1 MSETD
6 HTGKSGERAPQ
17 TNESWSPDAV
27 DAVEAAVLGVPGV
40 AELYRAKPTLQS
52 AVAAVRRISAQGE
65 PPRVVVDGDVL
76 RVVIA
81 TDGFAPAPQVARAV
95 HDAALA
101 AAEAAGHTLSRIDV
115 RVARVG

>member
-1 MSETD
+1 MSDPDQTD
-6 HTGKSGERAPQ
+6 DVPQ
-17 TNESWSPDAV
+17 TNETWAADTV
-27 DAVEAAVLGVPGV
+27 DAIETAVLEVPGV
-40 AELYRAKPTLQS
+40 AELYRAKPTLHS
-52 AVAAVRRISAQGE
+52 AVDAVQRISATGT

-76 RVVIA
+76 RVVIG

-101 AAEAAGHTLSRIDV
+101 AATAAGHTLSRVDV

>member
-1 MSETD
+1 MTD
-6 HTGKSGERAPQ
+6 TGDADQTEPTIEQ
-17 TNESWSPDAV
+17 TNESWSLDAV
-27 DAVEAAVLGVPGV
+27 EAVEAAVLAVPGV

-52 AVAAVRRISAQGE
+52 AVAAVQRISERGD

-95 HDAALA
+95 HDAAFA
-101 AAEAAGHTLSRIDV
+101 AAASAGHALSRVDV

>member
-1 MSETD
+1 MSDTSDTE
-6 HTGKSGERAPQ
+6 Q
-17 TNESWSPDAV
+17 TNESWSSQAV
-27 DAVEAAVLGVPGV
+27 DAVEAAVLEVPGV

-52 AVAAVRRISAQGE
+52 AAAAVQRISEQGT

-76 RVVIA
+76 RVVIG

-95 HDAALA
+95 HDAAFA
-101 AAEAAGHTLSRIDV
+101 AARAAGHTLSRVDV